1 MFNAPSTRIRFCL
14 KGIFS
19 PFKKSAS
26 TRCVFE
32 SFLPVH
38 IQTIMHLVYP
48 QNFCMVIFSN
58 FFWVLRSSLEKKK
71 TIVMQNLRG
80 IIRCIVVYV
89 KMVTEEVCTSFVE
102 HAHLLI
108 SNTMTKKNYI

>member
-48 QNFCMVIFSN
+48 QNFLHGHFFQFLLGITVIP
-58 FFWVLRSSLEKKK
+58 REKEDHCYAK
-71 TIVMQNLRG
+71 
-80 IIRCIVVYV
+80 
-89 KMVTEEVCTSFVE
+89 S
-102 HAHLLI
+102 
-108 SNTMTKKNYI
+108 